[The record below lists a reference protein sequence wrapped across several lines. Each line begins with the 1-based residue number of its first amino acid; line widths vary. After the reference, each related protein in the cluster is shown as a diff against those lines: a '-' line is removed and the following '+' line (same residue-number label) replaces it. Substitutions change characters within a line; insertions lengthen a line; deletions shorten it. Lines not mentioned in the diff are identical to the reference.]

1 MPKGAGTAIE
11 WHSPTLSKP
20 DESRVTMRKNDV
32 CRGVSRPMIGF
43 AAALA
48 LLAGACSQEAGT
60 EAPQVR
66 PVRAVTVEK
75 GTSGDVATLT
85 GDIQA
90 EDEAALAFRVSG
102 RMIERLANVGDRV
115 TAGQVVARLDPQ
127 NALNSLRAARA
138 ALVAAEG
145 QLVQASNHF
154 DRQERLLGNGF
165 TTRAIYDDA
174 RQGMLAAQSQVEA
187 AEAQLKI
194 AEDNVSYTE
203 LKADAPGVVTARGA
217 EPGEVVQAGQMILQ
231 LARQGGRDAV
241 FDVPAQL
248 LRTVPADPVVRVSL
262 ADAPTVVALGRVR
275 EVAPQA
281 DPVTRTFRVRVGLDN
296 PPAAML
302 LGSTVNGS
310 VQLDN
315 TPVIEVPASSLTALN
330 STPAVWVVDPATST
344 VALRN
349 VEVLRFNPAT
359 VAISS
364 GLTEGDVVVSAGVQA
379 LHPGQKVRLLGAGLL
394 GAGS

>member
-1 MPKGAGTAIE
+1 MRFNRWNTAVSKYV
-11 WHSPTLSKP
+11 SPPTIGIA
-20 DESRVTMRKNDV
+20 V
-32 CRGVSRPMIGF
+32 C
-43 AAALA
+43 LA
-48 LLAGACSQEAGT
+48 LLTGACSQEE
-60 EAPQVR
+60 EAREPQNR
-66 PVRAVTVEK
+66 PVRVVTVEK
-75 GTSGDVATLT
+75 STGSGAATLT

-115 TAGQVVARLDPQ
+115 AAGQLVARLDPQ
-127 NALNSLRAARA
+127 NSLNALRSARA
-138 ALVAAEG
+138 ALTAAEG
-145 QLVQASNHF
+145 LLVQASNHYE
-154 DRQERLLGNGF
+154 RQERLLGNGF

-174 RQGMLAAQSQVEA
+174 RQGMLAAQAQVDS

-248 LRTVPADPVVRVSL
+248 LRTVPADPLITVVL
-262 ADAPTVVALGRVR
+262 ADSPTVTAIGRVR

-296 PPAAML
+296 PPAGML
-302 LGSTVNGS
+302 LGSTVNGT
-310 VQLDN
+310 VQIDDS
-315 TPVIEVPASSLTALN
+315 PVIEIPASALTAFN
-330 STPAVWVVDPATST
+330 SRPAVWIVDPATST
-344 VALRN
+344 VSLRN
-349 VEVLRFNPAT
+349 VEVARFNPAT

-364 GLTEGDVVVSAGVQA
+364 GLAEGDVVVSAGVQA
-379 LHPGQKVRLLGAGLL
+379 LYPGQKVRLLGS
-394 GAGS
+394 GA